1 MLTGARLISALL
13 GFTHL
18 LGLAFGSSTARV
30 LLSDGR
36 CVLGLLF

>member
-13 GFTHL
+13 GFTH